1 LQYKNYRIPTGAKVI
16 TQPSEIRPGI
26 FSLLEIVFDD
36 ANRSDNFLNVATIG
50 LSFNMTFN
58 LMPDMER

>member
-1 LQYKNYRIPTGAKVI
+1 LQYKNYRIPTGSKVI
-16 TQPSEIRPGI
+16 RQPSEIRSGI
-26 FSLLEIVFDD
+26 FSLLEIVLDD
-36 ANRSDNFLNVATIG
+36 ANRSDNFLNVAAIG

>member
-1 LQYKNYRIPTGAKVI
+1 VI
-16 TQPSEIRPGI
+16 RQPSEIRSGI
-26 FSLLEIVFDD
+26 FSLLEIVLDD
-36 ANRSDNFLNVATIG
+36 ANRSDNFLNVAAIG